1 MVWYNLIFL
10 FLRQEKVDIR
20 VKVLLMTQTVDV
32 VWSVCRDDRWTPA
45 CGGSLLEG
53 PANASGAPRRSWKT
67 WPCEGK
73 LLNFFSRES
82 NYLENHCTRTQ
93 TDNFSWGLGS
103 EITQNN
109 RRVYWWILI
118 SVTAWTDN
126 INRRLLGAAKKLY
139 SLCVRVI
146 YTKKQGIISV
156 HCEHTLLKVDK
167 FHIGQVSIQMQCKA
181 NQFSRESA
189 KENKISSHQCL
200 YFSIL
205 CDLNYHRRRGHNE
218 MTTSRVRHT

>member
-1 MVWYNLIFL
+1 MLWYNLIFL
-10 FLRQEKVDIR
+10 FLRQEKVDVR

-32 VWSVCRDDRWTPA
+32 VWPVCRDDRWTPA

-67 WPCEGK
+67 WLCD
-73 LLNFFSRES
+73 
-82 NYLENHCTRTQ
+82 CTQTQ
-93 TDNFSWGLGS
+93 TDKFSWGLGS

-156 HCEHTLLKVDK
+156 HCEHTLLKVDQ